1 MSLRVGIIGLG
12 VGERHI
18 EGYLAHPGCRVTALC
33 DFSPEKLAEV
43 GARYPGRRL
52 TADAEEILADP
63 DIDVVSIA
71 SWDDAHACQVLR
83 AVGQGKHVFV
93 EKPLCLTVGELAAI
107 RDALAERPGVH
118 IASNFIL
125 RSCPRF
131 QEVKKRVTDGDL
143 GNVYY
148 MEADYNYGRIHKITD
163 GWRGGIDFY
172 SVFLGGS
179 VHMVDLLLWMTG
191 KRVVEVSAMGNRIAT
206 AGTPFRHNDLAVALL
221 RFEDGAV
228 AKVAANFACVSPH
241 FHRLALYGTKATFE
255 NFPEE
260 GRLTTSRETGGGW
273 ERLEQEYP
281 GVGKSAQAYWFL
293 EQILQN
299 NLASLQRSRDSVFDV
314 MSVCLAVEQAMA
326 RKGQITVRY
335 Y

>member
-1 MSLRVGIIGLG
+1 MSLQVGIIGLG

-18 EGYLAHPGCRVTALC
+18 EGYLAHPACRVTALS
-33 DFSPEKLAEV
+33 DFSPEKLAAV

-52 TADAEEILADP
+52 TVDAEEILTDP
-63 DIDVVSIA
+63 EIDVVSIA
-71 SWDDAHACQVLR
+71 SWDDAHARQVLQ
-83 AVGQGKHVFV
+83 AVRQGKHVFV
-93 EKPLCLTVGELAAI
+93 EKPLCLTVQELAAI
-107 RDALAERPGVH
+107 RGALAEHPGVH
-118 IASNFIL
+118 LASNFIL

-131 QEVKKRVTDGDL
+131 QEVKKRVSDGAL
-143 GNVYY
+143 GNIYY
-148 MEADYNYGRIHKITD
+148 MEADYNYGRIHKITG
-163 GWRGGIDFY
+163 GWRAELDFY
-172 SVFLGGS
+172 SVFLGGA

-191 KRVVEVSAMGNRIAT
+191 KRVAEVSAMGNQIAT
-206 AGTPFRHNDLAVALL
+206 ADTPFRHNDLTVALL

-260 GRLTTSRETGGGW
+260 GRLITSREAGGGW

-281 GVGKSAQAYWFL
+281 GVGKSAQVSWFL
-293 EQILQN
+293 EHILQN
-299 NLASLQRSRDSVFDV
+299 NTAPLQRRQDSVFEA

-326 RKGQITVRY
+326 LKDRITVRY